1 MTEHKY
7 KEFVIQSDDPVFAIH
22 PKFLA
27 ELRKRPNSNCD
38 AFKAYID
45 AGILELFS
53 SNVKNKTPSA
63 NTA

>member
-7 KEFVIQSDDPVFAIH
+7 KEFVIQSNNVAIH
-22 PKFLA
+22 PKLLA
-27 ELRKRPNSNCD
+27 ELRKRPNRNCD

-63 NTA
+63 NSA